1 MNQDKTKEV
10 DAGQIIGHFHCIAG
24 EHDHKRDCNS
34 SDALAVYQHE
44 TEDETWYDSY
54 CYSCN
59 QYFSKEETHNS
70 SVAVNLGIKDG
81 VVVEKKSFNVRP
93 KPQPM
98 TKEEVKDFIK
108 KTGYKSNNYRG
119 IRDEVSQFFGHLT
132 KLDNNGNVIARYY
145 PETQGTNVTGY
156 KCRMH
161 PKNFN
166 YGKLGLTGQSC
177 DLSGQIKFKG
187 HSKYVLIVGGCE
199 DKAAAYQMLLDN
211 QKERG
216 QSDFEPIA
224 VVSPTTGEP
233 SAYKQVA
240 AQYDWLD
247 TFEYIV
253 IGMDNDE
260 AGKAATAKIVSVL
273 PEDKVKI
280 AVWSGKDPNQML
292 NDGKAKQFV
301 RDFYNA
307 KPFVQDGIKSSANM
321 MQAVLDEL
329 STPRLT
335 LPSYMRKMQDNMGGG
350 ILDCT
355 ITNIIADTSVGK
367 SSHVNNMVYHWIFN
381 SPHPITILSLEA
393 TEGQWGTDM
402 LSLHLKINLRWMDEE
417 ERKRFLTQPEI
428 IEKCNELFFKENG
441 EPRFYIVDE
450 RDGKI
455 DKVEKQ
461 LEKAF
466 KQYESRI
473 FIIDVLTDILRGM
486 DSEHQESHMK
496 WQKMFIKKGA
506 RLINVLH
513 TRKPPKSKDGKAV
526 PISEYDAYG
535 SGTFVQSAAINI
547 LLERDK
553 EAEDPVEK
561 NTTYVRMPK
570 CRGGITGDCGE
581 WYFDFKTRQCYDK
594 KDYFE
599 NGGMAREFVS
609 ESQNQSGDYFPDTEA
624 FEM

>member
-1 MNQDKTKEV
+1 MFVLPDWVEYKGLPYSWVNEMTSNQKKLFLDEIIKWDGNFVKGR
-10 DAGQIIGHFHCIAG
+10 DAF
-24 EHDHKRDCNS
+24 EFS
-34 SDALAVYQHE
+34 SKL
-44 TEDETWYDSY
+44 
-54 CYSCN
+54 
-59 QYFSKEETHNS
+59 KEEADLVFNMAITSGHHANIRLRS
-70 SVAVNLGIKDG
+70 NELGEWY
-81 VVVEKKSFNVRP
+81 VVR
-93 KPQPM
+93 
-98 TKEEVKDFIK
+98 I
-108 KTGYKSNNYRG
+108 SNNKNTASYQQMDFKHIPYDG
-119 IRDEVSQFFGHLT
+119 YVYCVEV
-132 KLDNNGNVIARYY
+132 
-145 PETQGTNVTGY
+145 P
-156 KCRMH
+156 
-161 PKNFN
+161 
-166 YGKLGLTGQSC
+166 
-177 DLSGQIKFKG
+177 SGQLLVRRNNK
-187 HSKYVLIVGGCE
+187 VIVCGNC

-247 TFEYIV
+247 TFDYIV

-260 AGKAATAKIVSVL
+260 AGKATTAKIVSVL

-335 LPSYMRKMQDNMGGG
+335 LPSYMRKMQDSMGGG

-553 EAEDPVEK
+553 EAEDSVEK

-599 NGGMAREFVS
+599 NGGMAMEFVP
-609 ESQNQSGDYFPDTEA
+609 ESQNQSGDYFHDTEA